1 MYWLR
6 TSGNQFW
13 SCGFCG
19 FLFTTF
25 PDRLKRI
32 GTEHFERHQT
42 LLAWDATKVIKGQL
56 FQPVVDK
63 VWTNIPASDYGYD
76 GSDLIWGKSDI

>member
-25 PDRLKRI
+25 PDRLKHT

-42 LLAWDATKVIKGQL
+42 LVAWDATKVIKGQL

-63 VWTNIPASDYGYD
+63 ARTNILASDYGYD